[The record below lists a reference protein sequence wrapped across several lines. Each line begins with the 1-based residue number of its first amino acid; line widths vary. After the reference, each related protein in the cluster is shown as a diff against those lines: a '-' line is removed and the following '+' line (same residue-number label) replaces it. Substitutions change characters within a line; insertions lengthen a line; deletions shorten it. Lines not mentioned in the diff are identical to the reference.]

1 MMKPI
6 SLIKKMTLFLVF
18 TLMLVSA
25 AGFAQEKVVAI
36 VNNDIITQ
44 KDLND
49 FLNFA
54 RVQLSAESKGKN
66 LEDKAQEMKL
76 NLLDRLIEDR
86 LILQDAK
93 RTLEDASKKKDMY
106 TVSRLDIDP
115 ERIKMRIGEIRKKF
129 NSEADYQRSLKLQGL
144 VQADLET
151 RMREQLL
158 MYNII
163 DLKIKSKIMI
173 TPAEITDFYEKHKDE
188 FVRPEEREFESLVIE
203 DEDMAKKMY
212 SDLKRGRSF
221 NEMVQQYSMQANSLT
236 ATKGELMKEVED
248 IVFGLSP
255 DEVSKPL
262 KIENAFSIF
271 RLVKII
277 PPSKQSLEEVQDTIQ
292 NYLFE
297 KEMQETLT
305 KWLNELKAQSYIKIS
320 PN

>member
-1 MMKPI
+1 MMKLI
-6 SLIKKMTLFLVF
+6 SFIKKFALFLVF
-18 TLMLVSA
+18 TLILTSA

-44 KDLND
+44 KDLDD
-49 FLNFA
+49 FLNFT

-66 LEDKAQEMKL
+66 LEDKVQAMKL

-86 LILQDAK
+86 LILQEAK
-93 RTLEDASKKKDMY
+93 RTLEDARKKKDMY

-115 ERIKMRIGEIRKKF
+115 ERIKMRIGEIKKKF

-163 DLKIKSKIMI
+163 DLKVKSKIMI

-221 NEMVQQYSMQANSLT
+221 DEMVQQYSMQVNNLT

-248 IVFGLSP
+248 TVFGLSP

-277 PPSKQSLEEVQDTIQ
+277 PPRKQSLEEVQDTIH

-297 KEMQETLT
+297 KEMQERMT
-305 KWLNELKAQSYIKIS
+305 KWLDEIKAQSYIKIS
-320 PN
+320 SD

>member
-1 MMKPI
+1 MKPI